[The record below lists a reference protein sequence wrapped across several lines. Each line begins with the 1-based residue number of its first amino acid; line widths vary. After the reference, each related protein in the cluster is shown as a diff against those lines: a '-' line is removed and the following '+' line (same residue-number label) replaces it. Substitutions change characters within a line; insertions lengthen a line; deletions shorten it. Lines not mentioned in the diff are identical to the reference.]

1 MKWYSAKTVFRTTCF
16 NIPKSQDIFFR
27 DDIDLV
33 EERIV
38 LMRALSEDAAIKKAE
53 KDAKEYEYEYE
64 NSYGQIVKTKY
75 MESLDIIELYD
86 EPEDLIEVYSSTR
99 IYPRSLENEAI
110 IDQILGP
117 VENESDRRSRKIFS
131 NTNLI

>member
-1 MKWYSAKTVFRTTCF
+1 
-16 NIPKSQDIFFR
+16 
-27 DDIDLV
+27 
-33 EERIV
+33 
-38 LMRALSEDAAIKKAE
+38 
-53 KDAKEYEYEYE
+53 
-64 NSYGQIVKTKY
+64 

-117 VENESDRRSRKIFS
+117 VENESDRKSRKIFS